1 MILYDFSSTIFQ
13 ITRWMTLLREINH
26 EVEAFN
32 WSQTFRKLKSN
43 PNFHHLLSGSQQ
55 FINSVIKPQNSIN
68 STSNSSASV
77 SPSPNSI
84 TTDSHISDIS
94 STSNCSRTSST
105 VIKINPSNP
114 PSPGGSS
121 RDSRTSS
128 GSPILQV
135 IEDDIKIEP

>member
-1 MILYDFSSTIFQ
+1 
-13 ITRWMTLLREINH
+13 MTLLREINH

-55 FINSVIKPQNSIN
+55 FINSVIKPQNAAN
-68 STSNSSASV
+68 STQSI
-77 SPSPNSI
+77 SPSPNSVNSM
-84 TTDSHISDIS
+84 SHTSES
-94 STSNCSRTSST
+94 SSNCSRISST

-128 GSPILQV
+128 GSPRLQV
-135 IEDDIKIEP
+135 IEDDIKVEP

>member
-1 MILYDFSSTIFQ
+1 
-13 ITRWMTLLREINH
+13 MTLLREINH

-55 FINSVIKPQNSIN
+55 FINSVIKPQNAAVNSDSI
-68 STSNSSASV
+68 
-77 SPSPNSI
+77 SPSPNSM
-84 TTDSHISDIS
+84 SHISDS
-94 STSNCSRTSST
+94 SSSNCSRISST

-128 GSPILQV
+128 GSPRLQV

>member
-1 MILYDFSSTIFQ
+1 
-13 ITRWMTLLREINH
+13 MTLLREINH

-55 FINSVIKPQNSIN
+55 FINSVIKPQNAAN
-68 STSNSSASV
+68 STNSV
-77 SPSPNSI
+77 SPNSVNS
-84 TTDSHISDIS
+84 TGMSHTSES
-94 STSNCSRTSST
+94 SSNCSRISST

-128 GSPILQV
+128 GSSRLQV